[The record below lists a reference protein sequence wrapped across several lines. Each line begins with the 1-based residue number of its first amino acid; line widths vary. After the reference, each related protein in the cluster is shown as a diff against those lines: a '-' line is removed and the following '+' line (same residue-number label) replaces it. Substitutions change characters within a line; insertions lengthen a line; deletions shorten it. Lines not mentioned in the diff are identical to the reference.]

1 MVDDFVPSLSNT
13 DYFKSVQEAII
24 DRAKKDTERLMKWLD
39 QAEEDLH
46 TGKEKEEQDEDSFEK
61 LSKEDFDRKVQE

>member
-1 MVDDFVPSLSNT
+1 
-13 DYFKSVQEAII
+13 
-24 DRAKKDTERLMKWLD
+24 MKWLD

-61 LSKEDFDRKVQE
+61 LSKEDFDRKVQEQVALELEKQKNQT